1 MSKFKI
7 YCTEHQI
14 RQSEIA
20 KVLGVSVCT
29 VNRKLN
35 NRSVFTLQEVKT
47 LCVRYGIS
55 ADTYFG

>member
-1 MSKFKI
+1 MSKFKA
-7 YCTEHQI
+7 YCIEKHIKQ
-14 RQSEIA
+14 RDIA
-20 KVLGVSVCT
+20 ELLGVSIGT

-55 ADTYFG
+55 ADTYFA